1 MADRTKLIA
10 LVFAVCT
17 VLLFG
22 GCNGSNKDVKF
33 KAPRQAGEVK
43 RTEAE
48 KQKARLLR
56 KIDKKFENP
65 EAHYELARLY
75 QADALWSKAEYHYNN
90 TLSFDPVHKGAQA
103 GMIKVLLS
111 MGDKPRAEIMA
122 DIYTNQVANSATD
135 SLRLALAYQEQ
146 RLDEYALGL
155 YRQALRLAPNSA
167 KINRQIGYYYKS
179 KGDDTQTKNYLTRS
193 YQLDPMQPDVAGQLG
208 RMGVLVQIP
217 RKTQRNS
224 RKLDKIV
231 TESDKH
237 MTR

>member
-1 MADRTKLIA
+1 MADRIKVIA
-10 LVFAVCT
+10 TIFLVCAV
-17 VLLFG
+17 VFG
-22 GCNGSNKDVKF
+22 GCNGSSKDVKIE
-33 KAPRQAGEVK
+33 APRQAGEVK
-43 RTEAE
+43 RTDAE

-56 KIDKKFENP
+56 KIDRKFENP
-65 EAHYELARLY
+65 EAHYELGKLY

-111 MGDKPRAEIMA
+111 IGDKSRAEIMA
-122 DIYTNQVANSATD
+122 DIYANQVANSATD

-146 RLDEYALGL
+146 HLDEYALGL

-179 KGDDTQTKNYLTRS
+179 KGDDAQAKNYLTRS
-193 YQLDPMQPDVAGQLG
+193 YQLDPMQPDVAGELG
-208 RMGVLVQIP
+208 RMGVVVEIP
-217 RKTQRNS
+217 RKGKKNP

-231 TESDKH
+231 SESDKH
-237 MTR
+237 MTH